1 MARNADLARF
11 AAAAGLS
18 VAVHLLTAWAL
29 TSAQPARPTA
39 ETRTTPP
46 DPRTPLGIDDSD
58 AATITWIGFQEP
70 TPNSARK
77 STTEQAAQRLGG
89 GRPSAPAPEQTL
101 RRLQRQTA
109 AAARS
114 AIDALRR
121 ALEDVDL
128 SAAEPR
134 EPDAPRR
141 PAEEAR
147 AARPQPDPA
156 PGEPAP
162 SPGNAEREADA
173 FSIEEPVEIEWGKP
187 VAAEGLEILTRTKG
201 PDYSAYTRVS
211 ARPKP
216 PLLEITFSKAGRV
229 ESVDIMRSSGYED
242 VDRPLT
248 DAVYTWR
255 ARGERLDSLA
265 DAGTTAIH
273 PRTLLGALPTS
284 RAP

>member
-18 VAVHLLTAWAL
+18 VVIHLLTAWAL
-29 TSAQPARPTA
+29 TSAQPARPAA

-46 DPRTPLGIDDSD
+46 EPRTPLGIDDSD

-89 GRPSAPAPEQTL
+89 GRPAGPAPERTL

-114 AIDALRR
+114 AVDALRR

-128 SAAEPR
+128 SAAPPR
-134 EPDAPRR
+134 EPDEPRR
-141 PAEEAR
+141 PAEEAQT
-147 AARPQPDPA
+147 ARPQPDPA
-156 PGEPAP
+156 PGDPAP

-216 PLLEITFSKAGRV
+216 PLLEITFNKSGRV
-229 ESVDIMRSSGYED
+229 EFVDVRRSSGYED

-255 ARGERLDSLA
+255 ARGERLDNLA
-265 DAGTTAIH
+265 EGGTLTVRLRIII
-273 PRTLLGALPTS
+273 R
-284 RAP
+284 